1 MSDPDEHFIP
11 EDGDPWQ
18 QQQQELEHQE
28 AEASAISAEHTS
40 KAKINKPAGGD
51 KGTVPDSGEPF

>member
-1 MSDPDEHFIP
+1 MSDPDEFYVP

-28 AEASAISAEHTS
+28 AQAGAISSEHTS
-40 KAKINKPAGGD
+40 KAKTNKPTAGD
-51 KGTVPDSGEPF
+51 KESFPDSGEPF